1 MNRWLLGMVVGMFA
15 CAAGFL
21 AVIRHLTPPP
31 VERVLEET
39 ADAAP
44 ASPQILEPVILTQ
57 VVDTADI
64 DSLLDPTEKPITGEP
79 FDADEKPLQVETP
92 GPMTGPNWIPPAIE
106 YMPRPEPPLVYPPH

>member
-1 MNRWLLGMVVGMFA
+1 MNRWLLGVVVGMFA

-39 ADAAP
+39 DDVAP
-44 ASPQILEPVILTQ
+44 TSPQIPEPVILTQ

-79 FDADEKPLQVETP
+79 FDADGIPTP
-92 GPMTGPNWIPPAIE
+92 VSIPTTPFPPARI
-106 YMPRPEPPLVYPPH
+106 PLADDERQ